1 MAVFKCNISGNTMEV
16 FTVLDIKSMEVHPG
30 YTLVEDKPVEEVE
43 EVKKKPASLIKP
55 ILKKEEKEVK
65 KKNQEL

>member
-16 FTVLDIKSMEVHPG
+16 HTALDIQSMEVHPG
-30 YTLVEDKPVEEVE
+30 YTLVEEKVIEDDGVLEYIV
-43 EVKKKPASLIKP
+43 VKKKKS
-55 ILKKEEKEVK
+55 K

>member
-16 FTVLDIKSMEVHPG
+16 HTALDIKSMEVHPG
-30 YTLVEDKPVEEVE
+30 YTLVEEDLRSPVPQDNIV
-43 EVKKKPASLIKP
+43 VKKTQS
-55 ILKKEEKEVK
+55 K

>member
-16 FTVLDIKSMEVHPG
+16 HTALDIQSMEVHPG
-30 YTLVEDKPVEEVE
+30 YTLVEDEPVVEEGHVIQE
-43 EVKKKPASLIKP
+43 DIVVKKKS
-55 ILKKEEKEVK
+55 K

>member
-16 FTVLDIKSMEVHPG
+16 HTALDIQSMEVHPG
-30 YTLVEDKPVEEVE
+30 YTLVEEKVKSTVVEGIE
-43 EVKKKPASLIKP
+43 EGGFEDIVVTKKKS
-55 ILKKEEKEVK
+55 K

>member
-30 YTLVEDKPVEEVE
+30 YTLVEEKPVVE
-43 EVKKKPASLIKP
+43 EGHVIQEDIVVKKV
-55 ILKKEEKEVK
+55 KKSK

>member
-30 YTLVEDKPVEEVE
+30 YTLVEEKPVVE
-43 EVKKKPASLIKP
+43 EGHVIQEDIVVTKKKS
-55 ILKKEEKEVK
+55 K

>member
-16 FTVLDIKSMEVHPG
+16 HTALDIQSMEVHPG
-30 YTLVEDKPVEEVE
+30 YTLVEEKVKSTVVEGIE
-43 EVKKKPASLIKP
+43 EDVFEDIVVTKKKS
-55 ILKKEEKEVK
+55 K

>member
-16 FTVLDIKSMEVHPG
+16 HTALDIQSMEVHPG
-30 YTLVEDKPVEEVE
+30 YTLVEEKAIEEEVFDDIV
-43 EVKKKPASLIKP
+43 VKKKKT
-55 ILKKEEKEVK
+55 K

>member
-16 FTVLDIKSMEVHPG
+16 HTALDIKSMEAHPG
-30 YTLVEDKPVEEVE
+30 YTLVEEDLRSPVPQGIEEDVFE
-43 EVKKKPASLIKP
+43 DIVVKKKKS
-55 ILKKEEKEVK
+55 K